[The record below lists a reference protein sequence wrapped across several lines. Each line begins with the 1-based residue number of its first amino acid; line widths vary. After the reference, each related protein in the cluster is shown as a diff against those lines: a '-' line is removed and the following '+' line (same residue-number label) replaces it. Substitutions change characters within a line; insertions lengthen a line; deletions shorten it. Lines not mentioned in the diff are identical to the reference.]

1 MEHNEHGECFMTDIL
16 YGQVYKSRSSWWY
29 TVSREGSS
37 LNLSS
42 KFKTK
47 AKAKAHAL
55 SKLQTENVDV
65 LHIYNSN
72 DKLQYERLW
81 FRKRGFCNNAL
92 LKLEKPL

>member
-1 MEHNEHGECFMTDIL
+1 MERNEHGECFMTDIL
-16 YGQVYKSRSSWWY
+16 YGHVYKSRSSWWY
-29 TVSREGSS
+29 TISREGNS

-55 SKLQTENVDV
+55 SKLQTEDVDV

-72 DKLQYERLW
+72 DKLEYV
-81 FRKRGFCNNAL
+81 CNNAL
-92 LKLEKPL
+92 LKLEKVL